1 LLPFGAEQT
10 RGSTNHVETTQDG
23 GHQVR
28 RDHYDVSPQTV
39 RRWIASGKITA
50 HRIGPRLIRVDL
62 DEIEAK
68 IIHTV
73 PTVNG
78 QS

>member
-1 LLPFGAEQT
+1 MPKMVSIAAAANHFD
-10 RGSTNHVETTQDG
+10 GS
-23 GHQVR
+23 R
-28 RDHYDVSPQTV
+28 QTV

-50 HRIGPRLIRVDL
+50 YRVEPRMIRVDL

-68 IIHTV
+68 ITHTV
-73 PTVNG
+73 PAVNG